1 MSRLIYS
8 PLMVSLGRHFCLSKS
23 RLATIAVVIVGL
35 VNGRTVNLTH
45 LASQFPGDA
54 KQSSNYRR
62 LQRFFQHVHLDQAQI
77 AYLVVQLLNLSRP
90 KCLVLDRTNWKLGA
104 TDINFLVLAIVTRRF
119 RVPILWTLLPHQGN
133 SSTQQRIALMK
144 RYLAI
149 FEASSIE
156 CLLADREFIGPRWM
170 SFLNE
175 NNIPFV
181 IRVKVAMRITL
192 SEGGTWSF
200 KTLVRG
206 HRLRTVCRCWSGIFP
221 GSNDMLQFAAREI
234 KGRDWLI
241 IATNMPD
248 AKRALQIY
256 RKRWGIE
263 NLFADSKTRGFN
275 LEDTHITNPE
285 KLSTLFGLVTLAIT
299 WAYRCATQTMGL
311 KAIKRKTH
319 KRRQKSWFRI
329 GFDILRYW
337 ILHQPH
343 NAINAWIHKCPIRAL
358 SS

>member
-1 MSRLIYS
+1 MFQLIYS
-8 PLMVSLGRHFCLSKS
+8 PLMVSLGRHFRLSKS
-23 RLATIAVVIVGL
+23 RLATMAVVILGL
-35 VNGRTVNLTH
+35 VNARTVNLTH

-54 KQSSNYRR
+54 RLSSNYRR

-77 AYLVVQLLNLSRP
+77 ACLVVQLLNLSRP
-90 KCLVLDRTNWKLGA
+90 RCLVLDRTNWKLGA
-104 TDINFLVLAIVTRRF
+104 TDINFLVLAIVTRSF
-119 RVPILWTLLPHQGN
+119 RVPILWSLLPHQGN
-133 SSTQQRIALMK
+133 SDTDQRIALMK
-144 RYLAI
+144 RYLAM
-149 FEASSIE
+149 FEAGSIE
-156 CLLADREFIGPRWM
+156 CLLADREFVGQRWM
-170 SFLNE
+170 DFLNE

-181 IRVKVAMRITL
+181 IRVKAAMRISL

-200 KTLVRG
+200 RTLVRG
-206 HRLRTVCRCWSGIFP
+206 RRLRTVCRCWSGTFP
-221 GSNDMLQFAAREI
+221 GSNHGLQFAAREI

-256 RKRWGIE
+256 RRRWAIE

-275 LEDTHITNPE
+275 LEDTHITNPD
-285 KLSTLFGLVTLAIT
+285 KLSTLFGMITLAIT
-299 WAYRCATQTMGL
+299 WAYRCATQIMGQ
-311 KAIKRKTH
+311 KAIKRKAH

-343 NAINAWIHKCPIRAL
+343 NAINAWIHKCPIRPL
-358 SS
+358 SN